1 MKTALFLIHR
11 YLGLALCLI
20 MVAWCLSGVVMMYV
34 GYPALSQQAR
44 IAALPALSL
53 ENCCRIPTNT
63 PDLAGIPLASFEIEM
78 LEGRPSLR
86 LADGFG
92 PVAIMDLASGDW
104 RTEISINDARR
115 IAGAFFG
122 LPPASTHSLD
132 VDLVGH
138 DQWTVS
144 GEFDADRP
152 LFKVAKGDPAGTE
165 IYVSS
170 STGKIV
176 QRTTRRERGWNWV
189 GAVVHWIYFTKL
201 RRAPEIWTQVVVW
214 TSLLGVFLTV
224 TGLWYGI
231 TQIRLKGA
239 TRWTPYRGLRFWHH
253 LIGLI
258 FGIFTLAWVASGL
271 LSMNPWGLLVG
282 GGGGAESSRLRDF
295 DLTSD
300 DALSVARR
308 LAEKGIDGAVKRIA
322 SAPLDGHLYLLK
334 WTDHGIARLD
344 GETLAPAPL
353 STEALP
359 VLAASL
365 AATKSVASE
374 GMISEPDDYYF
385 GLKEKPL
392 LPVYRVILNVPDR
405 TRYYLDPRTGQLLQ
419 KTDSNDRLY
428 RWLFEAVHRWDFA
441 AALRQRGIWDVVML
455 LLMAGVSAVCLTGVY
470 MGYRYLFRRRRAE

>member
-1 MKTALFLIHR
+1 MKNALFLIHR
-11 YLGLALCLI
+11 YLGLGLCLI
-20 MVAWCLSGVVMMYV
+20 MAAWCLSGVVMIYV
-34 GYPALSQQAR
+34 DYPAVSQDAR
-44 IAALPALSL
+44 IAALPPLSL
-53 ENCCRIPTNT
+53 KGCCRIPETT

-86 LADGFG
+86 LADSFG
-92 PVAIMDLASGDW
+92 PVAIVDLTKGDW
-104 RTEISINDARR
+104 RTEISIDDARL
-115 IAGAFFG
+115 IAGDFFG
-122 LPPASTHSLD
+122 VSPASARALN

-176 QRTTRRERGWNWV
+176 QKTTRYERGWNRV
-189 GAVVHWIYFTKL
+189 GAVVHWLYFTEL
-201 RRAPEIWTQVVVW
+201 RRAPEIWTQVVIW
-214 TSLLGVFLTV
+214 TAVLGIFLTV
-224 TGLWYGI
+224 TGIWYGV
-231 TQIRLKGA
+231 TQIRPRGA

-253 LIGLI
+253 LAGLI

-282 GGGGAESSRLRDF
+282 SGAGAEASRLRNF

-300 DALSVARR
+300 DALAVARR
-308 LAEKGIDGAVKRIA
+308 LAEKGIDGQVKRIA
-322 SAPLDGHLYLLK
+322 SAPLDGHLYLME
-334 WTDHGIARLD
+334 WTDHGLARLD

-353 STEALP
+353 SAAALP
-359 VLAASL
+359 ALAAL
-365 AATKSVASE
+365 LDPVKAVASE
-374 GMISEPDDYYF
+374 GMISAPDAYYF
-385 GLKEKPL
+385 GLKKKVPL
-392 LPVYRVILNVPDR
+392 PAYRVILDDADR

-419 KTDSNDRLY
+419 KTDRNDRLY

-441 AALRQRGIWDVVML
+441 AALRQRGVWDAVML
-455 LLMAGVSAVCLTGVY
+455 FLMAGVSAVCLTGVY
-470 MGYRYLFRRRRAE
+470 MGYRYLFRRRRAA